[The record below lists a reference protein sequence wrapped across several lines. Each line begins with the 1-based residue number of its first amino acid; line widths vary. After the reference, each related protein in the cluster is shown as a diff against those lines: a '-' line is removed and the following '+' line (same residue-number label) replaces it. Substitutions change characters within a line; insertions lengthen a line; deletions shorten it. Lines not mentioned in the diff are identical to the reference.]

1 MRNVAVYAGMQANKI
16 WKSLLFLLIPVLI
29 GLSWYACRVAE
40 SGGIG
45 QSGGVPD
52 YYTAFTMVFAGAA
65 VLSVIGFLYSL
76 PVILMIAMI
85 YRLFKGLD

>member
-16 WKSLLFLLIPVLI
+16 WKSVLFLLIPVLI
-29 GLSWYACRVAE
+29 GLSWFACNMAE
-40 SGGIG
+40 DTALRTGGPINY
-45 QSGGVPD
+45 QDAFSLVFLGG
-52 YYTAFTMVFAGAA
+52 A
-65 VLSVIGFLYSL
+65 VVGFFGFLWSL